1 MNRFAL
7 LAAKFGDKAAA
18 REIFAQIED
27 HWDPEVWGDR
37 QTFEKAKLWAENQ
50 LVRKQI
56 GVQRSWLMASLARS
70 VRSTS

>member
-50 LVRKQI
+50 LVRKQLSSK
-56 GVQRSWLMASLARS
+56 RS
-70 VRSTS
+70 